1 MVAVGARGAGDAS
14 RTGLTRRLAVAATV
28 AALAPA
34 LVVASAGRAQWDA
47 DPLNLTLVTD
57 HAYGRDYPC
66 GPDDLPES
74 GIQGDVPRAD
84 QAVDPRTGRSRAEA
98 GYNCGLALVGHTA
111 LGGPG
116 SDAGDG
122 RPATGNAN
130 MAVAGHC
137 AYVAGPSGGVVPQT
151 FTPPAPV
158 NGVAVVDVS
167 DPANPRHVRTLRSP
181 GAAATSE
188 TLHAV
193 TTPDGRGILVVG
205 QYGND
210 VVKTGPKPM
219 DIYDVSG
226 ERCADP
232 VYMGTYD
239 WPANIHNLTISPD
252 GRYVFATIPL
262 QAVDISGLWANPD
275 PAVPAQDKVVYLG
288 NIQEAIDG
296 PPVATGPVADATD
309 PVVRALAGTPVEG
322 RTTHPQNMSH
332 EAWPAPDFATNP
344 DHKYLYVGGQ
354 TPLFE
359 LLTIIDLKDW
369 LTRGPDGAPAGPPR
383 VVSQQSGRGH
393 SVRTATI
400 RVGGEPHRFVL
411 HSEESVFGGGY
422 GCVPETANP
431 FAGPAQP
438 WLTDVS
444 DPAHPVTVSQFGLA
458 INRPENCP
466 AQLDSRTNQSVHYHD
481 VDDPDD
487 TTFVMASMWNAGL
500 RVFDVRDPWHPKE
513 VAYFNPG
520 QIRLDDGRRVLDQAW
535 AHSHYDPDRG
545 LIWFAT
551 ASGGFW
557 VVRLECQVIRYLGLE
572 VKDPWHPC
580 PPSGRGPADPGRPA
594 RLGVGTVVPVG
605 AFVDA
610 TPYYCTLAATV
621 PS

>member
-1 MVAVGARGAGDAS
+1 VGVVA
-14 RTGLTRRLAVAATV
+14 AVAALV
-28 AALAPA
+28 AALVAAAP
-34 LVVASAGRAQWDA
+34 GRAAWDP
-47 DPLNLTLVTD
+47 DPLNLSLITD
-57 HAYGRDYPC
+57 QAHRCAPG
-66 GPDDLPES
+66 DLPET

-84 QAVDPRTGRSRAEA
+84 QTPDPLTGRTRAEA
-98 GYNCGLALVGHTA
+98 GYNCGLALVGHTP

-116 SDAGDG
+116 SDAHDG
-122 RPATGNAN
+122 RPPTGNAN

-137 AYVAGPSGGVVPQT
+137 AYVAGPGGGVVPQT
-151 FTPPAPV
+151 FTPPGPG

-167 DPANPRHVRTLRSP
+167 DPAHPRHVKTLRSP

-193 TTPDGRGILVVG
+193 TTPEGRGILVVG
-205 QYGND
+205 RYGND

-219 DIYDVSG
+219 DVYDVSG
-226 ERCADP
+226 DHCADP
-232 VYMGTYD
+232 VLMGTYD

-262 QAVDISGLWANPD
+262 QAVDISGLWTNPD
-275 PAVPAQDKVVYLG
+275 PTVPAQEKVVYLG
-288 NIQEAIDG
+288 NIQGAIDG
-296 PPVATGPVADATD
+296 PPVATGPLADVTD
-309 PVVRALAGTPVEG
+309 PVVQALAGTAAEG

-354 TPLFE
+354 TPQFE
-359 LLTIIDLKDW
+359 LLTVIDLVDW
-369 LTRGPDGAPAGPPR
+369 LRRNPDGTPAGPPH

-400 RVGGEPHRFVL
+400 RVDGKPRRFLL
-411 HSEESVFGGGY
+411 HSEESVFGGAY
-422 GCVPETANP
+422 GCLPETANP

-438 WLTDVS
+438 WLTDIS
-444 DPAHPVTVSQFGLA
+444 DPAHPRPVSQFGLA

-500 RVFDVRDPWHPKE
+500 RIFDVRDPRRPTE

-520 QIRLDDGRRVLDQAW
+520 QVRLDDGRLVLDQAW
-535 AHSHYDPDRG
+535 AHSHYDAERG
-545 LIWFAT
+545 LIWLAT
-551 ASGGFW
+551 ANGGFW
-557 VVRLECQVIRYLGLE
+557 VLRLECQVIRYLGLR
-572 VKDPWHPC
+572 VKRPWRPC
-580 PPSGRGPADPGRPA
+580 PRRGAPAVDPGGPGRT
-594 RLGVGTVVPVG
+594 GVDLVVP
-605 AFVDA
+605 AASFVA
-610 TPYYCTLAATV
+610 SRPYYCTLAATL
-621 PS
+621 PA